1 LTFPLIVLIPFLA
14 AWLPVLAMRS
24 GRNASAWSAGAVLAA
39 ALALL
44 LSQAPRVLA
53 GETLRAAW
61 QWLPQAGINL
71 SFRLDGLGLLFCL
84 LILGIGLLVVLYAAY
99 YLSDDDPIGRF
110 FAYLLLFAGAM
121 LGVVLSENVLLL
133 VVFWE
138 LTSLTSF
145 LLIAFWHH
153 RSDAREGAR
162 MALAVTGAGGLSLLA
177 GMVLLGQAA
186 GSFELT
192 EIFANAEQVRASPLY
207 LPLMVLI
214 LLGAFTKSAQF
225 PFHFWLPHAM
235 AAPTPVSAYLHSAT
249 MVKAGIF
256 LLARFYPVLSGT
268 DAWFYIVTTTGF
280 VTFAFGAY
288 AALWKHDL
296 KGLLA
301 YSTISHLG
309 LITLLFGLQTKLSVV
324 AAVFHIINHATFK
337 ASLFMAAGII
347 DHEAGT
353 RDMRKLNGLWKTMP
367 YTGMLAMVA
376 AGAMAGVPLLNGFL
390 SKEMFLAETVQFAGR
405 EQWGLL
411 LPVAV
416 TLASVF
422 SVAYSVR
429 FIDDVFF
436 NGEPQGLT
444 KTPHEPPHWMRIPV
458 ELLVAVCLAVG
469 IFPEHTVAPLLA
481 AAVDATVNGA
491 PVPPYSLAIWHGFN
505 LPLAMSGIALAG
517 GLFAYYFLQRTYDLH
532 RHLPTLFNG
541 HWLYHKGLGRLL
553 GFSGRLTA
561 GLENNS
567 LQRYLGWLV
576 IAALVLAAWP
586 FLHLGWS
593 SGDRPRTPVNGM
605 ALVIWLILAV
615 CIAAAVAL
623 HRQRL
628 VALIMVSAVGLV
640 PTLVFAWLGAP
651 DLGLTQVT
659 VEVVTIVLL
668 LLALHWLPQH
678 SPAEPSSRRG
688 RTLGRAAI
696 ALAAGGG
703 MAALAYAVLTR
714 PFRSLSDFYLAN
726 SMPGGGGA
734 NVVNVILVDFR
745 GYDTFGEIIVLAIA
759 ALGIAAMM
767 GKPLSAR
774 RAADQDGRPWSPDLH
789 PLMLSV
795 LTSLLLP
802 LALMVAVFIFMRGH
816 NLPGGGFV
824 AGLVTGIAL
833 ILLYIANGIGW
844 AGARMQLAFAP
855 VIGAG
860 VFIAGL
866 TGIASWLFARPFLTS
881 AHGHPN
887 LPVIGDLPLAS
898 AMAFDL
904 GVYLTVVGVV
914 LLVLSSL
921 GRATVAARPETD
933 KET

>member
-1 LTFPLIVLIPFLA
+1 LTLPLILLLPFIA
-14 AWLPVLAMRS
+14 AWLPVVAMRN
-24 GRNASAWSAGAVLAA
+24 GRNASAWSAGAVMAA

-44 LSQAPRVLA
+44 LSQAPRVFA
-53 GETLRAAW
+53 GETLLASW

-145 LLIAFWHH
+145 LLIAFWRH

-162 MALAVTGAGGLSLLA
+162 MALAVTGAGGLCLLG

-192 EIFANAEQVRASPLY
+192 EILARGEQVRASPLY
-207 LPLMVLI
+207 RPLLVLI

-268 DAWFYIVTTTGF
+268 DAWFYIVTITGF
-280 VTFAFGAY
+280 ATFAFGAY
-288 AALWKHDL
+288 MALWKHDL

-353 RDMRKLNGLWKTMP
+353 RDMRKLNGLWKYMP

-390 SKEMFLAETVQFAGR
+390 SKEMFLAETVQFAGNDA
-405 EQWGLL
+405 WGVL
-411 LPVAV
+411 LPVAA

-436 NGEPQGLT
+436 NGEPQGL
-444 KTPHEPPHWMRIPV
+444 KQTPHEPPRWMRIPV
-458 ELLVAVCLAVG
+458 ELLVAVCLMVG
-469 IFPEHTVAPLLA
+469 IFPEYTVAPLLA
-481 AAVDATVNGA
+481 VAVSATVNGA
-491 PVPPYSLAIWHGFN
+491 PVPPYSLAIWHGLN
-505 LPLAMSGIALAG
+505 LPLAMSAIAMAG
-517 GLFAYYFLQRTYDLH
+517 GLFAYFYLQRVYNLH
-532 RHLPTLFNG
+532 RYLQSRING
-541 HWLYHKGLGRLL
+541 RWLYQRALGRLRV
-553 GFSGRLTA
+553 FSVRLTA

-567 LQRYLGWLV
+567 LQRYLGWMT

-586 FLHLGWS
+586 FLHFGWS
-593 SGDRPRTPVNGM
+593 AGDRPQTAVNGM
-605 ALVIWLILAV
+605 ALVIWLVLAASV
-615 CIAAAVAL
+615 AATVAL

-628 VALIMVSAVGLV
+628 AALIMLGTVGLV
-640 PTLVFAWLGAP
+640 PSLIFAYLAAP
-651 DLGLTQVT
+651 DLGLTQVA

-668 LLALHWLPQH
+668 LLALHWLPQR
-678 SPAEPSSRRG
+678 SPPEPRRG
-688 RTLGRAAI
+688 RTVGRAAI

-703 MAALAYAVLTR
+703 MTALTYAVLTR
-714 PFRSLSDFYLAN
+714 PFQSLSGFYLAN
-726 SMPGGGGA
+726 SVPGGGGA

-767 GKPLSAR
+767 NKPLSAR
-774 RAADQDGRPWSPDLH
+774 RVADQDGRPWASDPH

-795 LTSLLLP
+795 LASLLLP
-802 LALMVAVFIFMRGH
+802 LALLIAVFIFLRGH

-833 ILLYIANGIGW
+833 ILLYIANGTGW
-844 AGARMQLAFAP
+844 AGARMHLAFAP

-866 TGIASWLFARPFLTS
+866 TGIASWLFGKPFLTS
-881 AHGHPN
+881 AHGHPH

-904 GVYLTVVGVV
+904 GVFLTVVGVV
-914 LLVLSSL
+914 MLVLSSV
-921 GRATVAARPETD
+921 GRASATSLAEIEREA
-933 KET
+933 